1 MAERIDR
8 LLSSQWTTRLMVA
21 LAVGTC
27 MNFAGMGVA
36 LFLIRGQA
44 AQGQIARDVQVQ
56 RQPIWEKVAS
66 DEWRR
71 GVITGRELACF
82 RDSAQCPAPKP

>member
-8 LLSSQWTTRLMVA
+8 LIASRWTSRVMVA

-44 AQGQIARDVQVQ
+44 AQGQMARDVQVQ
-56 RQPIWEKVAS
+56 RQPIWDKVVS
-66 DEWRR
+66 DAWQRD
-71 GVITGRELACF
+71 VITGRDLACF
-82 RDSAQCPAPKP
+82 RDSSKCPAPKP

>member
-8 LLSSQWTTRLMVA
+8 LLSSPWTTRLMVA

-44 AQGQIARDVQVQ
+44 AQGQMARNVQVQ
-56 RQPIWEKVAS
+56 RQPISTKVYVDA
-66 DEWRR
+66 WRR
-71 GVITGRELACF
+71 GVITSRDLACF
-82 RDSAQCPAPKP
+82 RDSSKCPAPKP